1 MSAVAAGKLDAA
13 IDAANAE
20 VVQRM
25 VGADPYL
32 IDIAPAGEV
41 VPGLEDRMILHSGPP
56 IDWAHMCGAQ
66 RGSVLG
72 IMLYERWAENADEA
86 IRLLAR
92 GAIKLEP
99 NHDHDCVGPMAGT
112 ISPSLPVYVVENRTY
127 GNRAYCRLA
136 DWRQQ
141 FGDYGE
147 EALEILQRWRDIWAP
162 ALGQG
167 VRQTGGVALK
177 PIITKALQMGDELHN
192 RPVAGSSLFA
202 KAIAAPMVEA
212 GVPPD
217 RLIPTLYYG
226 AFNEFLFLPLSMAAA
241 KSAAD
246 PARNVEH
253 STVVTAMAR
262 NGVEFGIRVSGL
274 GDEWFTGPAGKAT
287 GLLLEGF
294 TDADAGRDMGD
305 STITETV
312 GLGAFTL
319 AGATAILGI
328 TGGKP
333 EDAMRYSRDM
343 YRITAGTSP
352 DFLIPPLGFAG
363 SPVGIDVRKVLE
375 TGIRPVLDSAIAHK
389 DPGYPTLGAGLI
401 RAPIECFQKA
411 MDAFTTKYGH
421 GR

>member
-1 MSAVAAGKLDAA
+1 MSAVTAGKLDATV
-13 IDAANAE
+13 DAANAE
-20 VVQRM
+20 VVRRI
-25 VGADPYL
+25 VSADPHL

-56 IDWAHMCGAQ
+56 IDWSHMCGAQ

-72 IMLYERWAENADEA
+72 IVLYERWADSVDEA
-86 IRLLAR
+86 VRLLAR

-112 ISPSLPVYVVENRTY
+112 ISPSLPVYIVENRTY
-127 GNRAYCRLA
+127 RNRAYCRHA

-147 EALEILQRWRDIWAP
+147 EALEILRRWRDIWAP

-167 VRQTGGVALK
+167 VRQAGGVALK
-177 PIITKALQMGDELHN
+177 PIITKALTMGDELHN

-217 RLIPTLYYG
+217 RLIPTLYYC
-226 AFNEFLFLPLSMAAA
+226 AFNEFLFLPLSMTAA

-246 PARNVEH
+246 PARNVEY

-274 GDEWFTGPAGKAT
+274 GDEWFTAPAGKAT

-343 YRITAGTSP
+343 YQITAGTSP

-363 SPVGIDVRKVLE
+363 SPVGIDARKVVH

-411 MDAFTTKYGH
+411 MDAFATKYGQ